1 MQERKEN
8 TPTIPFLDK
17 LAKFDTV
24 SYCNQG
30 KRINERK
37 YGKGQ
42 YYNEYHNGD
51 QKQLPEV
58 VCNKRCS

>member
-8 TPTIPFLDK
+8 TPTIPFPDK
-17 LAKFDTV
+17 LAKFDKV

-30 KRINERK
+30 KWINERK

-42 YYNEYHNGD
+42 Y
-51 QKQLPEV
+51 
-58 VCNKRCS
+58 